1 MRKVIVFTLLVVFSL
16 TVSSVIAPVNAA
28 QSKYAGQTI
37 TIYTW
42 AGWDK
47 VWKEILNKF
56 TQQTGIRVNRLTQPA
71 RYSDF
76 VDKVTTYFV
85 TKYDKIDVY
94 FTGEFMPPKFAAA
107 GWLENLDGVP
117 PAEYLADIPTPV
129 DKQLAFYKGKRIFVY
144 QYFGVMMFFYRRDWF
159 LKAGLWPPT
168 TWDMLVDVGKKLTQD
183 TNGDGNIDQWGIALS
198 GFKQTL
204 SNDLTIF
211 MMQAGGSFIDP
222 ASIESRIGIK
232 FYYDMI
238 KGKYKIALPSTFQ
251 DDYEESCA
259 NFMNGRAAM
268 YITWDGFW
276 TRFASKKGF
285 VKNVGVAPFPRGPR
299 NANTIGAGWGWI
311 IPKWSKHKGA
321 AKEFIKF
328 MTTKEAHIMGAKWQ
342 GGTIRTS
349 LTTHPAFVKQVGS
362 SMFRPIYEPW
372 MRTRPVIPGY
382 DKIVDIVEDNVRL
395 YFNGQ
400 KSLKEATNIATKK
413 IKPLLE
419 KYAK

>member
-1 MRKVIVFTLLVVFSL
+1 MRKVRVVILLALFLL
-16 TVSSVIAPVNAA
+16 TMSGLATVVNAA
-28 QSKYAGQTI
+28 QSKYAGETV

-42 AGWDK
+42 AGWED
-47 VWKEILNKF
+47 VWNEVLNKF
-56 TQQTGIRVNRLTQPA
+56 TQQTGIKVNRLTQPA

-85 TKYDKIDVY
+85 TKYDKIDLY

-107 GWLENLDGVP
+107 GWLEYLDDAP
-117 PAEYLADIPTPV
+117 PAEYLADIPTAV
-129 DKQLAFYKGKRIFVY
+129 DKQLAFYKGNRIFVY
-144 QYFGVMMFFYRRDWF
+144 QYFGVMMFFYRRDRF
-159 LKAGLWPPT
+159 LKAGVWPPT
-168 TWDMLVDVGKKLTQD
+168 TWDMLIDVGKKFTQD
-183 TNGDGNIDQWGIALS
+183 TNGDGNIDQYGISLS

-222 ASIESRIGIK
+222 ASAESRTGIK
-232 FYYDMI
+232 FYYDMFR
-238 KGKYKIALPSTFQ
+238 GKYKIALPSTLS
-251 DDYEESCA
+251 DNYEESCA
-259 NFMNGRAAM
+259 AFMDGRVSM
-268 YITWDGFW
+268 HITWDGFW
-276 TRFASKKGF
+276 SRFASKEGF
-285 VKNVGVAPFPRGPR
+285 IENVGVAPFPRGPR

-311 IPKWSKHKGA
+311 MPKWSKHKGA

-349 LTTHPAFVKQVGS
+349 LTTSPVFVELMGS

-400 KSLKEATNIATKK
+400 KSLKEATNIAAER
-413 IKPLLE
+413 IESLLE
-419 KYAK
+419 AQR